1 VVIDI
6 SHEQA
11 QSLDLPH
18 PRKFFIAFI
27 RRINTSQDRH
37 GHITYTQDGSM
48 DVIDLG
54 QVDRVVGR
62 IRDRKRW
69 TIIDRSDEIEEATF
83 STQLGTS

>member
-1 VVIDI
+1 
-6 SHEQA
+6 
-11 QSLDLPH
+11 
-18 PRKFFIAFI
+18 
-27 RRINTSQDRH
+27 
-37 GHITYTQDGSM
+37 M

-54 QVDRVVGR
+54 QVDCVVGR